1 MSDTSPETAA
11 EDAVGTPLE
20 TEPTVEA
27 LTGDAS
33 EVEAPDPTSALSED
47 APTPTTAASAT
58 PAPVTVETPDD
69 PEIEHKFRII
79 HQQHFPGS
87 ATAAHTFTT
96 AEHDTGEFAT
106 WLFEHKADLTPLLD
120 ILRSIL

>member
-11 EDAVGTPLE
+11 EDAAGTPLE

-27 LTGDAS
+27 LTGGAS

-58 PAPVTVETPDD
+58 PAPVTAETPYD

-96 AEHDTGEFAT
+96 MEHDAEGFME
-106 WLFEHKADLTPLLD
+106 WVSEHRAELAPLARL
-120 ILRSIL
+120 LQEVL

>member
-20 TEPTVEA
+20 AEPTVEA
-27 LTGDAS
+27 LTGGAS
-33 EVEAPDPTSALSED
+33 EVEAPDPTSAPSED
-47 APTPTTAASAT
+47 APTPTTADNAT
-58 PAPVTVETPDD
+58 PAPVTAETPDD

-106 WLFEHKADLTPLLD
+106 WVHEHASELEPLIALLTKLL
-120 ILRSIL
+120 